1 MQRSRVNSI
10 ICVLGLLTLIV
21 LPGCSSVTPLE
32 VKISPVKQV
41 PLSLPNVD
49 PLSLDQVEWYVI
61 NESNAEAVFAEL
73 EKKNYD
79 QVIFGLTDKGYENV
93 TVNMA
98 KILALV
104 RQQEAIIGAYKSYH
118 EKQSETIDSHNINQ
132 KEKQEKAKDE
142 PKKSFIESLRF
153 W

>member
-1 MQRSRVNSI
+1 M
-10 ICVLGLLTLIV
+10 
-21 LPGCSSVTPLE
+21 
-32 VKISPVKQV
+32 KI
-41 PLSLPNVD
+41 
-49 PLSLDQVEWYVI
+49 
-61 NESNAEAVFAEL
+61 EL

-118 EKQSETIDSHNINQ
+118 EKQTETIDSHNINQ